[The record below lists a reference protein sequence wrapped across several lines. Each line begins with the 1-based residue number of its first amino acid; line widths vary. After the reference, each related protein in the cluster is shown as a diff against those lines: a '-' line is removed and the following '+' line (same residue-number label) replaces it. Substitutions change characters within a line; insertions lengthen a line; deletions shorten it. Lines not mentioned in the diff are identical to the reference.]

1 MSMETKFDELNFFA
15 KVKKNPGLYLGIPS
29 LLSLR
34 DQLFGMEY
42 AFSFY
47 TKESPLTYFHLFI
60 TWYQEEII
68 KDMNGYACWWNHILY
83 QCGNNDAYALKSFFC
98 IFERYLS
105 DIHNVY
111 LPNEI

>member
-1 MSMETKFDELNFFA
+1 
-15 KVKKNPGLYLGIPS
+15 
-29 LLSLR
+29 
-34 DQLFGMEY
+34 MEY

-47 TKESPLTYFHLFI
+47 AKESPFTYFNLFI

-68 KDMNGYACWWNHILY
+68 KDMNGYASWWNHILY
-83 QCGNNDAYALKSFFC
+83 TCGNNDAYALEEFFR

-111 LPNEI
+111 LPKV